1 MKKTKNEFLPKDET
15 LLFHIL
21 HQEEKG
27 SVKPTARQF
36 NSVAVAMKSN
46 DVSKKSDKRVASK
59 MRASANPS
67 NSSDWH
73 KSLSSN
79 PSNPSNSSH

>member
-1 MKKTKNEFLPKDET
+1 MKKTKNQFPPEDET

-46 DVSKKSDKRVASK
+46 DVSEKSDKQVASK
-59 MRASANPS
+59 MQYCNEANFKFS
-67 NSSDWH
+67 RMIYRNCFC
-73 KSLSSN
+73 KKEKL
-79 PSNPSNSSH
+79 

>member
-1 MKKTKNEFLPKDET
+1 MWPIQMNETQNEFLPKDET

-46 DVSKKSDKRVASK
+46 DVSEKK
-59 MRASANPS
+59 
-67 NSSDWH
+67 
-73 KSLSSN
+73 
-79 PSNPSNSSH
+79 